1 MCIFKLGRKRPS
13 LAARRLQLA
22 DYLSPDL
29 PVPSAVEHWAKRSP
43 GLPSLENIYGNNT
56 LGDCV
61 EAAAGHM
68 IGLWRGNA
76 GNSLP
81 APTAEQ
87 VIQFYSATSGYVPG
101 DPATDQ
107 GSDEITVLNY
117 WVAQGFFPDGSS
129 KIAGWANVNAG
140 NELMMKQCIY
150 LFETGMAAL
159 ELPDA
164 YINPFP
170 SANGFVWD
178 VAGAPNPANGHA
190 VMAVGYDAQGIRIDT
205 WGLLG
210 TMTWAAVAKYL
221 TTLGQGEFHA
231 VFSADS
237 IASASEEAPN
247 GFNATQ
253 LQADL
258 GVF

>member
-1 MCIFKLGRKRPS
+1 MCIFKMGRKRPS
-13 LAARRLQLA
+13 LAARRLRLA
-22 DYLSPDL
+22 DYVSSDL
-29 PVPSAVEHWAKRSP
+29 PVPPTVEHWAKGSP
-43 GLPSLENIYGNNT
+43 GRPSLENIYGNNT

-76 GNSLP
+76 GNGLP

-87 VIQFYSATSGYVPG
+87 VIQFYSATSGYIPG
-101 DPATDQ
+101 DPATDR

-117 WVAQGFFPDGSS
+117 WVAQGFFLDGTS
-129 KIAGWANVNAG
+129 KIAGWANVDADNQ
-140 NELMMKQCIY
+140 LLMKQCIY

-164 YINPFP
+164 FVNPFP

-190 VMAVGYDAQGIRIDT
+190 VMAVGYDALGIRIDT

-210 TMTWAAVAKYL
+210 TMTWAAAAKYL
-221 TTLGQGEFHA
+221 TALGQGEFHA

-237 IASASEEAPN
+237 IASASEKAPN
-247 GFNATQ
+247 GFSAAQ

-258 GVF
+258 GVL